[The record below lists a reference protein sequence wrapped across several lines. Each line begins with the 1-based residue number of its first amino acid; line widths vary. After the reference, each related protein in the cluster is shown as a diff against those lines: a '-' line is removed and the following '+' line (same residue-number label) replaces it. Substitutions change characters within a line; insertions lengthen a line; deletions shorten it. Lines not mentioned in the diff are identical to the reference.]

1 MDREQGV
8 HRGDAGGKVDP
19 VLAAALAALWLGLA
33 CAHAGRSSA
42 APGDQVIARHLETP
56 WSLAFAPDGRLFVAE
71 RPGRIRIIEHDSLLP
86 APWAVIPVHESAA
99 RNIETGLMGLA
110 VDPAFVRNHRVYV
123 CFTVA
128 ADDGTLLN
136 RIAVLTEAQGAGT
149 GLTTLVDSIPGGIYH
164 DGCRLKFGPDGKLY
178 ATTGDATGTPA
189 EAGAAQLTSSL
200 AGKVL
205 RIDPDGSVPADNPF
219 PGSYVWSL
227 GHRNSQGLAFEPGT
241 GRLIATEHGTG
252 GTGNN
257 ELNLIQR
264 GHNYGWPA
272 VIGAA
277 ADPRFTAPL
286 FVGEDAPAGATFVT
300 GDRYPRLRG
309 SLLVATL
316 SAMRL
321 LQFTVGPASPP
332 TVTRRAVLIE
342 ATYGRL
348 RDIIQGPDG
357 YLYLATSNRDGRGK
371 PGADDDRVIRLA
383 PSHTGAEVP

>member
-1 MDREQGV
+1 MPAVR
-8 HRGDAGGKVDP
+8 AAC
-19 VLAAALAALWLGLA
+19 LAILWAGLA
-33 CAHAGRSSA
+33 CAHGGAGPA
-42 APGDQVIARHLETP
+42 AVEDQVIARHLETP
-56 WSLAFAPDGRLFVAE
+56 WALAFAPDGRLFVAE
-71 RPGRIRIIEHDSLLP
+71 RPGRIRVIAGDSLRP
-86 APWAVIPVHESAA
+86 APWAVLAVHESAA

-110 VDPAFVRNHRVYV
+110 VDPAFAENRRIYV
-123 CFTVA
+123 CYTVSA
-128 ADDGTLLN
+128 GDGTLMN
-136 RIAVLTEAQGAGT
+136 RIAALTEAEGKGAG
-149 GLTTLVDSIPGGIYH
+149 LSVLVDSIPGGIYH

-189 EAGAAQLTSSL
+189 DAGAAQATGSL

-205 RIDPDGSVPADNPF
+205 RLNSDGSVPADNPF

-227 GHRNSQGLAFEPGT
+227 GHRNPQGLAFEPGT

-257 ELNLIQR
+257 ELNLIER
-264 GHNYGWPA
+264 GHNYGWPT

-277 ADPRFTAPL
+277 ADHRFTPPL

-300 GDRYPRLRG
+300 GGRYPGLSG

-316 SAMRL
+316 SSMRL
-321 LQFTVGPASPP
+321 LQFSVGSASPP
-332 TVTRRAVLIE
+332 TVTQRAVLIE

-348 RDIIQGPDG
+348 RDIVQGPDG

-371 PGADDDRVIRLA
+371 PGAEDDRVIRLMGR
-383 PSHTGAEVP
+383 HWQIHGEVK